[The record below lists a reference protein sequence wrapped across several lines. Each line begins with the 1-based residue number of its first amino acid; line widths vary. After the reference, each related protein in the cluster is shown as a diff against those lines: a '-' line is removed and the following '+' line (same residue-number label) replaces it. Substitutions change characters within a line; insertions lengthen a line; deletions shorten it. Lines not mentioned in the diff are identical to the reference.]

1 MGDVRKVAFLGT
13 GIMGSAIAGHLLD
26 AGYELSVYNRTKEKA
41 NALVTRGAM
50 WADSVAE
57 VAEDDRPRAA
67 FGKLA
72 RKRGAVF
79 VGQMPVI
86 GQDAALEEDGIA
98 PVAQHVLVVSANLLR
113 LVPDGGDGEM
123 WCKDREGVDADGVAW
138 SPLVHGRIPK
148 EGLLFVLEAF
158 GAEETLAVGEC
169 LVGDVSHDRMYAP
182 GVEEEEGRKIAYR
195 EFFAFDQAKQIILKS
210 STTAECE
217 LVVVHAFYL
226 LGE

>member
-1 MGDVRKVAFLGT
+1 MLVHIDLHGQAVHRDSLEVHMV
-13 GIMGSAIAGHLLD
+13 GSGCTA
-26 AGYELSVYNRTKEKA
+26 S
-41 NALVTRGAM
+41 
-50 WADSVAE
+50 
-57 VAEDDRPRAA
+57 
-67 FGKLA
+67 
-72 RKRGAVF
+72 GAV
-79 VGQMPVI
+79 V
-86 GQDAALEEDGIA
+86 EDSIFWQFGGET
-98 PVAQHVLVVSANLLR
+98 QHVLVVSSNLLR

-123 WCKDREGVDADGVAW
+123 WCKDREGIDADGVAW

-148 EGLLFVLEAF
+148 EGLLFVFEAL
-158 GAEETLAVGEC
+158 GAEETLAMGEC